1 MEKRR
6 YRLEE
11 RARQQE
17 ATRRRIVEATAELHA
32 EVGPAATTISA
43 IAERAGVQRLT
54 VYRHFPDE
62 KGLFE
67 ACGALSEERHPS
79 PDPTL
84 WSAIDDP
91 RARAEAA
98 LGALYD
104 YYAGDARGLALVLR
118 DAEELPALG
127 EVLAPFQE
135 YLAWIAD
142 DLAGRWAISGSA
154 ARGVRAVAGLAVDFW
169 AWRTLAAQGLAPRE
183 SARLMAALIAA
194 AGGGEPEAGG
204 EEALTC

>member
-6 YRLEE
+6 YRLDE
-11 RARQQE
+11 RAKQQE

-67 ACGALSEERHPS
+67 ACSALSDERYPA
-79 PDPTL
+79 PDPAL
-84 WSAIDDP
+84 WTELGEPA
-91 RARAEAA
+91 ARAEAA
-98 LGALYD
+98 LGALYE
-104 YYAGDARGLALVLR
+104 YYAGDPRTLALVLR
-118 DAEELPALG
+118 DAEGLPALD
-127 EVLAPFQE
+127 EVLAPFRE

-142 DLAGRWAISGSA
+142 DLAARWNDPGEA
-154 ARGVRAVAGLAVDFW
+154 ARLIRAAAGLAVDFW
-169 AWRTLAAQGLAPRE
+169 TWRSLAAQGLTPRE
-183 SARLMAALIAA
+183 SARLMAALLRV
-194 AGGGEPEAGG
+194 AGEG
-204 EEALTC
+204 

>member
-1 MEKRR
+1 MERRR
-6 YRLEE
+6 YRLDE
-11 RARQQE
+11 RAKQQE

-67 ACGALSEERHPS
+67 ACSALSDERYPA

-84 WSAIDDP
+84 WSEIEDP
-91 RARAEAA
+91 AARAEAA
-98 LGALYD
+98 LGALYE
-104 YYAGDARGLALVLR
+104 YYAGDAQGLALVLR
-118 DAEELPALG
+118 DAEALPALN
-127 EVLAPFQE
+127 EVLAPFRE

-142 DLAGRWAISGSA
+142 DLAARREASA
-154 ARGVRAVAGLAVDFW
+154 KGVRVIRAATGFAVDFW
-169 AWRTLAAQGLAPRE
+169 TFRSLAAQGLTPRG
-183 SARLMAALIAA
+183 SARLMAALIRVADA
-194 AGGGEPEAGG
+194 V
-204 EEALTC
+204 

>member
-32 EVGPAATTISA
+32 EVGPAATTISG

-54 VYRHFPDE
+54 VYRHFPDDRT
-62 KGLFE
+62 LFE
-67 ACGALSEERHPS
+67 ACSALSQERHPS
-79 PDPTL
+79 PDPAL
-84 WSAIDDP
+84 WVEIGDP

-98 LGALYD
+98 LGALYE
-104 YYAGDARGLALVLR
+104 YYAGEARGLALVLR
-118 DAEELPALG
+118 DAEELPVLH
-127 EVLAPFQE
+127 EVLAPFQG

-142 DLAGRWAISGSA
+142 DLASRAASSGGA

-169 AWRTLAAQGLAPRE
+169 VWRSLAAQGLEPRE
-183 SARLMAALIAA
+183 AARLMAALINVAV
-194 AGGGEPEAGG
+194 
-204 EEALTC
+204 